1 MSDWHGRAVNQ
12 LGLASLTTV
21 GETGPS
27 FPFPMKRIFSSL
39 LAVAALW
46 LPGSVRGQAA
56 DTPVRKVV
64 FTFDPHFTDA
74 DFTAIKQAAP
84 NLSLAFPTPD
94 RLTAE
99 IADADGVV
107 GGISREQFLAA
118 KKLKWFQVNSAG
130 VENVLAAIPELK
142 SSAVTL
148 TNMKIVQGIEIAD
161 HAFALLLGLTRRID
175 VAVANRA
182 TETWPNLAT
191 FGRPLEL
198 HGKTAVIV
206 GVGGIGTQIAVRAKA
221 FGMSVIGVDPNDI
234 PYMPHLDRTVPP
246 DRLDTVLPEADVV
259 FISAP
264 HTPATDKMIGAAQFA
279 LMKKGVWFIAVSRGR
294 IYDNLALVD
303 ALKSG
308 QVAGAGLDVTATEP
322 LPKGHPLWTTG
333 RVIITPHIAGRSDGD
348 AGRYHEVHLEN
359 VIRFGRGE
367 RLRNMVDKEKG
378 Y

>member
-1 MSDWHGRAVNQ
+1 
-12 LGLASLTTV
+12 
-21 GETGPS
+21 
-27 FPFPMKRIFSSL
+27 MKRL
-39 LAVAALW
+39 LFPLFAVIALCLGVYARAQTAA
-46 LPGSVRGQAA
+46 PAK
-56 DTPVRKVV
+56 KVV
-64 FTFDPHFTDA
+64 FTFDPRFTDA
-74 DFTAIKQAAP
+74 EFTAIKQGAP
-84 NLSLAFPTPD
+84 NVNLVFPTPD
-94 RLTAE
+94 KLMAE
-99 IADADGVV
+99 IVDADAIV
-107 GGISREQFLAA
+107 GGINREQLLAA
-118 KKLKWFQVNSAG
+118 KKLKWVQVNSAG
-130 VENVLAAIPELK
+130 VENPLSIPELRN
-142 SSAVTL
+142 SPITL

-191 FGRPLEL
+191 YGRPLIEL
-198 HGKTAVIV
+198 HGKTAVII

-221 FGMSVIGVDPNDI
+221 FGMTVIGVDPNDI
-234 PYMPHLDRTVPP
+234 PYVPYLDRTVPP

-264 HTPATDKMIGAAQFA
+264 HTPATDKMIDAARFA
-279 LMKKGVWFIAVSRGR
+279 KMKKGVFFIAVSRGK
-294 IYDNLALVD
+294 IYDNLALAE

-308 QVAGAGLDVTATEP
+308 QVAGAGLDVTEIEP

-348 AGRYHEVHLEN
+348 AARYHEVHLEN

-367 RLRNMVDKEKG
+367 RLRNTVDKEKG